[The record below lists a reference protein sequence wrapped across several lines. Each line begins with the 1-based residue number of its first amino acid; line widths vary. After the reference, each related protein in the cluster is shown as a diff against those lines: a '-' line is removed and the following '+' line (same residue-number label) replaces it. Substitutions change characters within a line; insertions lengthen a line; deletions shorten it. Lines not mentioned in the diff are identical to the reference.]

1 MEKSVYMAKNL
12 SSFQFC
18 YLFKCMIYSADI
30 GKQYVSK
37 HMRVSTQRRLKC
49 RLIEKLP
56 RLFAGS
62 TVAQLVERM
71 LFFVIDL
78 IKVRS

>member
-1 MEKSVYMAKNL
+1 MAKNR

-18 YLFKCMIYSADI
+18 YLLKCMIYSADI

-62 TVAQLVERM
+62 NCGSTSRAGVV
-71 LFFVIDL
+71 FVIDL
-78 IKVRS
+78 IMVRS